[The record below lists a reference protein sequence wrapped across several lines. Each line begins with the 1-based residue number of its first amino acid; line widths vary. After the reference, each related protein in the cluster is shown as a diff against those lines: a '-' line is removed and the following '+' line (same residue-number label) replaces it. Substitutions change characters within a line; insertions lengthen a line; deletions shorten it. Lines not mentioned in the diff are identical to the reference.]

1 MAYLRRRSSNAIA
14 KVWQVGPSGD
24 VIEPQGRAT
33 IDAMV
38 PEEEK
43 PIGWVDAELIE
54 QAVELLKTEQTIDQP
69 KPAASFFTNEFFA
82 D

>member
-1 MAYLRRRSSNAIA
+1 MSSKHKAGQRLTR
-14 KVWQVGPSGD
+14 W
-24 VIEPQGRAT
+24 
-33 IDAMV
+33 V